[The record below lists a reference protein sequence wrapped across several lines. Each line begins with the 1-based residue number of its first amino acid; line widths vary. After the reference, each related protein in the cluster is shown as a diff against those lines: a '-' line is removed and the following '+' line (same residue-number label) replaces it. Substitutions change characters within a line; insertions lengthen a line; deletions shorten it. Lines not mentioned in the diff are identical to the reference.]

1 MRPKGAPCLLLLVE
15 NLPHFSGNKLKSCG
29 IVTFSLATFFSRF
42 DDMYDLSLVFTD
54 GKTKRSRDAS
64 FSKSCADFFDE
75 NGLLCQDLVEK
86 AVLALHKSL
95 ADKQD

>member
-1 MRPKGAPCLLLLVE
+1 MSSFVSGKFATFFWQQIEILWHR
-15 NLPHFSGNKLKSCG
+15 HFLIGY
-29 IVTFSLATFFSRF
+29 FFSRF